1 MPEQIRMEMDTL
13 NDTQVAAWRKEFPIL
28 HQQVGSYPL
37 VYFDN
42 AATTQKPLSVIE
54 SIDTYYKNYNAN
66 IHRGAHYLAHKATE
80 AFEET
85 RTRIQQFLHAHE
97 SAEIIFTSGTTQSI
111 NLVAQSWGRKNLHAG
126 DEIVLSEMDH
136 HSNIVPWQMIAEER
150 GAVIRV
156 IPVTDE
162 GEWNLEVART
172 LINGKTKLV
181 AVNHVSNALGTINP
195 IEEIIALAHAQGAVV
210 LIDGAQAVA
219 HFEVDVQA
227 LDCDFYCFSGHKIYG
242 PTGTG
247 ILYGKRALLEA
258 MPPYQGGGEMIK
270 IVSFSG
276 TTYNELPHKFE
287 AGTPHIAGFIGL
299 GEAIRFVQQQ
309 DKLAVAHHEEALL
322 DYATKAVTGIEGL
335 RIYGTA
341 KRKIAVLSFFVEG
354 VHPYDLG
361 TLLDKQGIA
370 VRTGHHCTEPLWNR
384 FGIPGSVRA
393 SFAFYN
399 TFEEIDRFVA
409 ALQKSLQLLRS

>member
-1 MPEQIRMEMDTL
+1 MEMDTI
-13 NDTQVAAWRKEFPIL
+13 NETHIANWRKEFPIL
-28 HQQVGSYPL
+28 HQQIGAYPL

-42 AATTQKPLSVIE
+42 AATTQKPLPVID
-54 SIDTYYKNYNAN
+54 SIASYYKNYNAN

-80 AFEET
+80 AFENT
-85 RTRIQQFLHAHE
+85 REKIQHFLNARD

-111 NLVAQSWGRKNLHAG
+111 NLVAQSWGRKNLQSG
-126 DEIVLSEMDH
+126 DEIILSEMDH

-156 IPVTDE
+156 IPVTDA
-162 GEWNLEVART
+162 GEWDIDAAKSLFNS
-172 LINGKTKLV
+172 KTKVV
-181 AVNHVSNALGTINP
+181 AVNQVSNALGTINP
-195 IEEIIALAHAQGAVV
+195 IKELIELAHANNAIAV
-210 LIDGAQAVA
+210 IDGAQAVA
-219 HFEVDVQA
+219 HFEVDVQE
-227 LDCDFYCFSGHKIYG
+227 LDCDFYCFSGHKLFG

-247 ILYGKRALLEA
+247 ILYGKRSLLEA

-270 IVSFSG
+270 SVSFSG

-299 GEAIRFVQQQ
+299 GAAIDFVNSL
-309 DKLAVAHHEEALL
+309 DRAVVEQHENELL
-322 DYATKAVTGIEGL
+322 HYATKALSEIEGL
-335 RIYGTA
+335 RIYGTSPQ
-341 KRKIAVLSFFVEG
+341 KIAVLSFYVEG
-354 VHPYDLG
+354 IHPYDLG
-361 TLLDKQGIA
+361 TLLDKQGVA

-399 TFEEIDRFVA
+399 SFEEIDRFVA
-409 ALQKSLQLLRS
+409 ALHKSLQLLRS

>member
-1 MPEQIRMEMDTL
+1 MEMDTINESL
-13 NDTQVAAWRKEFPIL
+13 IATWRKEFPIL
-28 HQQVGSYPL
+28 HQQIGSYPL
-37 VYFDN
+37 VYLDN
-42 AATTQKPLSVIE
+42 AATTQKPSAVIE
-54 SIDTYYKNYNAN
+54 SIDSYYKNYNAN

-80 AFEET
+80 AFENTREKIRAFIHAKET
-85 RTRIQQFLHAHE
+85 
-97 SAEIIFTSGTTQSI
+97 AEIIFTSGTTQSI
-111 NLVAQSWGRKNLHAG
+111 NLVAQSWGRKNLQVG
-126 DEIVLSEMDH
+126 DEIILSEMDH
-136 HSNIVPWQMIAEER
+136 HSNIVPWQMISEER

-156 IPVTDE
+156 IPVTDA
-162 GEWNLEVART
+162 GEWDIDAAKKLFNA
-172 LINGKTKLV
+172 KTKVV

-195 IEEIIALAHAQGAVV
+195 IREMIALAHAHNAIA

-219 HFEVDVQA
+219 HFDVDVRD
-227 LDCDFYCFSGHKIYG
+227 LDSDFYCFSGHKVYG

-247 ILYGKRALLEA
+247 ILYGKRGLLES

-270 IVSFSG
+270 TVSFSG

-299 GEAIRFVQQQ
+299 GAAIDFVNSL
-309 DKLAVAHHEEALL
+309 DKETVARHEEELL
-322 DYATKAVTGIEGL
+322 VYATKALLEIEGL
-335 RIYGTA
+335 RIYGTSSN
-341 KRKIAVLSFFVEG
+341 KIAVLSFSVEG
-354 VHPYDLG
+354 IHPYDLG

-384 FGIPGSVRA
+384 FGIPGTVRA

-399 TFEEIDRFVA
+399 TFEEIDRFVT